1 MLLDDKVYQVLKRIV
16 QIFLPALA
24 SLYFGLGQIWHFP
37 MVEEVIGSITVITT
51 FLGVALGVSA
61 KAYNASDAKYD
72 GEFVLE
78 ETDEGTQLRLKNVD
92 RDALLTKPEV
102 TLKLNANQPLQPSE

>member
-1 MLLDDKVYQVLKRIV
+1 MLLNDKVYQVLKQIV
-16 QIFLPALA
+16 QIILPALA

-37 MVEEVIGSITVITT
+37 KIEEVTGSITLVTT
-51 FLGVALGVSA
+51 VLGIALGIST

-78 ETDEGTQLRLKNVD
+78 ETDEGTQLRLKSVD
-92 RDALLTKPEV
+92 REALLTKPEV
-102 TLKLNANQPLQPSE
+102 TLKLNSSQPLQPSE